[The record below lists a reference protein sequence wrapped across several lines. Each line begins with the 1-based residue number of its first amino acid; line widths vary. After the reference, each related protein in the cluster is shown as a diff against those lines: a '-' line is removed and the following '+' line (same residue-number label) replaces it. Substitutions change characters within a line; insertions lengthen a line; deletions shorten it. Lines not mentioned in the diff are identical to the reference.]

1 MLGSGSTLFG
11 QQKSGG
17 LFGNSGNNAPFNT
30 SGTFGSSTFGNNTN
44 VGTGIG
50 TGLLG
55 AGYYIE
61 FLTIFIHID
70 HAIESILICFVSYHH
85 RNTTNQVKSS
95 GTVPVHQQILA
106 LVSAPFGDSPLLKNL
121 LPVSSF

>member
-17 LFGNSGNNAPFNT
+17 FFGNTGGNNATTFNA
-30 SGTFGSSTFGNNTN
+30 SGSFGSSTFGSNAN

-55 AGYYIE
+55 AGYYI
-61 FLTIFIHID
+61 D
-70 HAIESILICFVSYHH
+70 
-85 RNTTNQVKSS
+85 
-95 GTVPVHQQILA
+95 
-106 LVSAPFGDSPLLKNL
+106 
-121 LPVSSF
+121 